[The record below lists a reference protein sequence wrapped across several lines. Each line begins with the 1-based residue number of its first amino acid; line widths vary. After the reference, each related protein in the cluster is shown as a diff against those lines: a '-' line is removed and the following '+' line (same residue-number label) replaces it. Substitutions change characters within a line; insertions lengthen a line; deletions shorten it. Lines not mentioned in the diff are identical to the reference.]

1 MDKVETYR
9 GYIQKL
15 MTERAQ
21 TYSSRDGVETQLIF
35 DKERDH
41 YQLVRTGWR
50 DNNNRI
56 YGCVLHV
63 DIKDGKIWI
72 QHDGTENAIADQ
84 LVELGTP
91 KQDIVLVYHA
101 PNMRRYTEFALG

>member
-1 MDKVETYR
+1 MHYHSNGATTIYPK
-9 GYIQKL
+9 GNPAICIL
-15 MTERAQ
+15 
-21 TYSSRDGVETQLIF
+21 TQLIF

-50 DNNNRI
+50 DNNNRV

-63 DIKDGKIWI
+63 DIKEGKIWV

-101 PNMRRYTEFALG
+101 PNVRKYTEFALG

>member
-1 MDKVETYR
+1 MHYHSNGATTIYPK
-9 GYIQKL
+9 GNPAIFIL
-15 MTERAQ
+15 
-21 TYSSRDGVETQLIF
+21 TQLIF

-50 DNNNRI
+50 DNNNRV

-63 DIKDGKIWI
+63 DIKEGKIWV

-101 PNMRRYTEFALG
+101 PNVRKYTEFALG